1 MSWGKIKELFK
12 LCRLPSSIGASI
24 TPVIGALTVKGYL
37 LNISHFFWLLL
48 LGVFFNILGV
58 VLNDFIDIQFDE
70 FSKEIKDR
78 PLVKKTMTPKAV
90 FFIIIIGLVIIFS
103 ISIIFFWSLLAILIL
118 IISLDFGVLYNIFSK
133 KLIGSD
139 IFLAS
144 SMAFFFLFGA
154 LAVSDNINNVYE
166 IGNLTWIVFMII
178 FIYIF
183 IMNVLEGNLKDVN
196 FDRKAGALN
205 IPVFLGVK
213 TGKKMHVT
221 MSFKAI
227 IIGLKILLVFFVF
240 STFFFF
246 NLIFWFWQIIILI
259 ILVFGMLWITFKILN
274 MSSFNI
280 LRFAFYG
287 RIHGVFSYLVIPIM
301 LMRFIGINWTLFLI
315 LFPASCPLIFNYLLY
330 GKSLTPVVFI
340 K

>member
-1 MSWGKIKELFK
+1 MYRGKIKEIFK

-24 TPVIGALTVKGYL
+24 TPAIGALSVKGYL
-37 LNISHFFWLLL
+37 LNISHFFPLLL

-58 VLNDFIDIQFDE
+58 VLNDFIDIHFDE
-70 FSKEIKDR
+70 FSKEFKDR
-78 PLVKKTMTPKAV
+78 PLVKKTVSRKAV
-90 FFIIIIGLVIIFS
+90 FLIIIIGLVIIFS
-103 ISIIFFWSLLAILIL
+103 ISIFFFWNLLAILIL
-118 IISLDFGVLYNIFSK
+118 IISLDLGVLYNIFSK

-144 SMAFFFLFGA
+144 SMAFFCLFGA
-154 LAVSDNINNVYE
+154 LAVSDNIHSLNE
-166 IGNLTWIVFMII
+166 INHLTWIVVVII
-178 FIYIF
+178 FIYVF
-183 IMNVLEGNLKDVN
+183 IMNILEGNLKDVN
-196 FDRKAGALN
+196 FDRKAGALT

-213 TGKKMHVT
+213 TGKIMHVT
-221 MSFKAI
+221 ISFKTMI
-227 IIGLKILLVFFVF
+227 VGLKILLVFFIF
-240 STFFFF
+240 STFIFF

-259 ILVFGMLWITFKILN
+259 LFAFVMLWATFKILY

-280 LRFAFYG
+280 LTFAFYG

-315 LFPASCPLIFNYLLY
+315 LFTASCPLIFNYLLY